1 MSQKIFFEPDLN
13 LKNSPE
19 RTKKSP
25 DGHEKGKKN
34 KGFLMGSN

>member
-13 LKNSPE
+13 LKTSPE

-34 KGFLMGSN
+34 KGLLMGSN